1 VHISNATSQRNM
13 PYAWAF
19 LQTIL
24 KGINRLSHLSNAAG
38 MPLRWPNCSADLSCL
53 RLDTCACSEIEAK
66 TRAALGQTDIND
78 MYDKEA
84 IDTDA
89 EDSDALSELEA

>member
-1 VHISNATSQRNM
+1 M
-13 PYAWAF
+13 
-19 LQTIL
+19 L
-24 KGINRLSHLSNAAG
+24 KGVVHLFSSLSNAVA
-38 MPLRWPNCSADLSCL
+38 MLSCHWPYCCAHLDFL
-53 RLDTCACSEIEAK
+53 RLDLCVCSEIEAK

>member
-1 VHISNATSQRNM
+1 M
-13 PYAWAF
+13 
-19 LQTIL
+19 
-24 KGINRLSHLSNAAG
+24 
-38 MPLRWPNCSADLSCL
+38 
-53 RLDTCACSEIEAK
+53 RLDLCVCSEIETQ

-89 EDSDALSELEA
+89 EDSDSLSELEA